1 MQLII
6 FTNNQHKI
14 HEIKTILQLSIPI
27 VSYREVFD
35 QTVDVIEDGDT
46 FEANAIIK
54 VQALPNRPDIIY
66 LAEDSGIE
74 VAHLDERQVF
84 TQHAMLVKM
93 PHVTICA
100 INCYKLVTVPVIVT
114 LNTKPL
120 WPFDCP
126 INPSIPCLGLLPAHL
141 PMK

>member
-27 VSYREVFD
+27 VSYQEVFD

-46 FEANAIIK
+46 FEANVIIK
-54 VQALPNRPDIIY
+54 VQALPNRPDTIY

-74 VAHLDERQVF
+74 VAHLDGAPGIYSARYAGENATRDDMCHKLLQ
-84 TQHAMLVKM
+84 A
-93 PHVTICA
+93 
-100 INCYKLVTVPVIVT
+100 CYGAG
-114 LNTKPL
+114 NR
-120 WPFDCP
+120 D
-126 INPSIPCLGLLPAHL
+126 A
-141 PMK
+141 